1 MIRQTLAMR
10 QAIFLPPFGELSD
23 AAALAELARRAEGR
37 GWDGMFLWDHVIR
50 RHDEPQD
57 IADVWVAMTA
67 MAMTTERLRFGA
79 MITPLVRRRPQILA
93 RQTVTLDRLS
103 GGRLVVGLGLGVDST
118 GELSR
123 FGELLDE
130 RQRGD
135 LLDEGSDLLVRLWS
149 GERVEHRGAYF
160 TADGV
165 RFLPRPLQQ
174 PHPPLWLAARGA
186 ARRPVRR
193 AARYDGLFAIEVDAD
208 ALAAMARIVES
219 ERGSLDGFD
228 IAVRVED
235 QPDLAAA
242 QRVGATWAMWS
253 PEPGITV
260 ADVEAR
266 IDAGPL

>member
-1 MIRQTLAMR
+1 MR
-10 QAIFLPPFGELSD
+10 QALFLPPFGELSD
-23 AAALAELARRAEGR
+23 AAVLAELAHRAEGR
-37 GWDGMFLWDHVIR
+37 GWDGLFLWDHVIR
-50 RHDEPQD
+50 RPDEPQD

-67 MAMTTERLRFGA
+67 MALATRRLRFGA

-103 GGRLVVGLGLGVDST
+103 QGRLIVGLGLGVDST

-130 RQRGD
+130 RRRGD

-149 GERVEHRGAYF
+149 GAQVEHRGNYF

-165 RFLPRPLQQ
+165 RFLPRPVQQ
-174 PHPPLWLAARGA
+174 PHPPLWMAARGA

-208 ALAAMARIVES
+208 GLGAMARVVEN
-219 ERGSLDGFD
+219 ERGSLNGFD

-242 QRVGATWAMWS
+242 GRAGATWAMWS
-253 PEPGITV
+253 PEPGISIST
-260 ADVEAR
+260 VEAR
-266 IDAGPL
+266 IDAGP